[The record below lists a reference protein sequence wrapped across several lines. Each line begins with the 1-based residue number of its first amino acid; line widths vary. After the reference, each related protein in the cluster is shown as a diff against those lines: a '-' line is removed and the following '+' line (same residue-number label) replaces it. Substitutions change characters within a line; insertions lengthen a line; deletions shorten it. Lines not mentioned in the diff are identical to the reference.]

1 MRGDGHRVL
10 IIGAGIA
17 GLSAARTLRSW
28 GASVEIVERAPGPAP
43 GSTGIYLSGNAARV
57 LDMLGLSNEVA
68 RRAVRVDRQ
77 QVLDHRGDLL
87 LDLDL
92 AELWDGVGACL
103 ALPYRE
109 LYDVLL
115 TGAAEVPIH
124 WGRTPRT
131 AVIGDRTVRVELDNG
146 MVAPFDLV
154 IGADGVRSFVRGL
167 VSDSPAVRQ
176 VGQRGGCFVAPEP
189 ATNAT
194 VRRATNATVRRA
206 TNAAIERAANA
217 GAEPAVRAGA
227 EPAAGGRA
235 AAAAGYPAELAAGRA
250 AEPVTS
256 ATWQAWLGPGTAFM
270 TVPIGDGRLYCYCDG
285 PMTNSPPRLE
295 QAFGRFAEPV
305 PTLLSAAKSR
315 NGRQTGP
322 IEEVVLA
329 GPWSRGPVLLIG
341 DAAHATAPYLGE
353 GAAMALEDAVVL
365 GEELQS
371 APSIPDALRAFE
383 RRRRGRTDWVLTHTR
398 RWDRTRNL
406 PGAVRDLVLRRF
418 GRRMSQTAYRP
429 LCEPP

>member
-1 MRGDGHRVL
+1 
-10 IIGAGIA
+10 
-17 GLSAARTLRSW
+17 
-28 GASVEIVERAPGPAP
+28 
-43 GSTGIYLSGNAARV
+43 
-57 LDMLGLSNEVA
+57 
-68 RRAVRVDRQ
+68 
-77 QVLDHRGDLL
+77 
-87 LDLDL
+87 
-92 AELWDGVGACL
+92 
-103 ALPYRE
+103 
-109 LYDVLL
+109 
-115 TGAAEVPIH
+115 
-124 WGRTPRT
+124 
-131 AVIGDRTVRVELDNG
+131 
-146 MVAPFDLV
+146 
-154 IGADGVRSFVRGL
+154 
-167 VSDSPAVRQ
+167 
-176 VGQRGGCFVAPEP
+176 
-189 ATNAT
+189 
-194 VRRATNATVRRA
+194 
-206 TNAAIERAANA
+206 
-217 GAEPAVRAGA
+217 
-227 EPAAGGRA
+227 
-235 AAAAGYPAELAAGRA
+235 
-250 AEPVTS
+250 VTS